1 MKILITLCAFLTA
14 CTARIIINAGEP
26 AGSHLIGNDG
36 ATWGPS
42 HWCANIK
49 NAAEFNAVG
58 YCIKTLW
65 NKMEVP
71 EDNDDVC
78 NVCKN
83 MVQMARD
90 QLESN
95 QTQEDLKSV
104 FEGSCKL
111 IRVKPIVK
119 ECIKIV
125 DDYIPELVETLASEM
140 NPSVVCS
147 VSGLCNSA
155 HFDKLLEEY
164 GSSTNKLADMRSH
177 SLEKDEVEP
186 DNCTKCL
193 TLAAHMEYKLKNSP
207 RNQVLQKILNLCA
220 ELSSFTD
227 ACSATVLTYFD
238 TVYAHLQENFNSQ
251 NICHLSGQCTA
262 QYHKHEDSDE
272 GPKVE
277 IRPLSSVGMVDLS
290 DDLPCKLCEQLV
302 EHLRDLLVANT
313 TESEFRQVLNGLC
326 QQTKSFA
333 KECTSIVDE
342 YYPEIYE
349 YLTKRL
355 NSNSICE
362 ISGLCPAPG
371 KSVQSQ
377 PIWPLLPQN
386 VEQIGL
392 RIFQNSNKDVKPKQE
407 KNSKPLSE
415 SEIEGMQ
422 LDTDRMFPFPVSE
435 SLVEDGKSCTLCEYV
450 LHFLQDSLTNPAT
463 EEKVLSDMKNVCKL
477 LPKSLRGECNEFVDT
492 YGDAVVAILV
502 QGIDPGHV
510 CGMIRLC
517 PTKRF
522 LKLWDSIPAKYTVE
536 EKKKSDKPSCPL
548 CLLAVKQIYN
558 VIQNNKTESNIQHE
572 LDKLCHLLPHDMGN
586 ECDEFV
592 KEYSKELVDLL
603 LADLT
608 PQEVCVFLKLCKAP
622 QNSYNKNIFLMDKNG
637 EILTNEI
644 PDAVPSDSEWSGNEK
659 KIVIKKNSSINEK
672 RRLECNVCELI
683 VRDVCKGIVGN
694 RTENQTKYALHTSCN
709 HVPKSISKQCTH
721 FVDKHGDA
729 IIDAIITDVDP
740 HTICPTIAGCE
751 FAKAVLEGI

>member
-1 MKILITLCAFLTA
+1 MKTLITLCAFLVV
-14 CTARIIINAGEP
+14 CTANVIINAGQP
-26 AGSHLIGNDG
+26 THLLGKDG

-49 NAAEFNAVG
+49 NAAEYSAVG

-95 QTQEDLKSV
+95 QTQEDLKAV

-111 IRVKPIVK
+111 IHIKPIVK
-119 ECIKIV
+119 ECIIIV
-125 DDYIPELVETLASEM
+125 DDYIPELVETLASQM

-147 VSGLCNSA
+147 VAGLCNSA

-164 GSSTNKLADMRSH
+164 SLPTSKVADIRSH

-193 TLAAHMEYKLKNSP
+193 TVAAHMEYKLNNSP
-207 RNQVLQKILNLCA
+207 RKQVLQKFLNFCA
-220 ELSSFTD
+220 ELSSFSD
-227 ACSATVLTYFD
+227 ACSATILTYFD
-238 TVYAHLQENFNSQ
+238 TIYAHLQENFNAQ

-262 QYHKHEDSDE
+262 QFHKHEDSDG

-313 TESEFRQVLNGLC
+313 TESEFHQVLDGLC

-349 YLTKRL
+349 YLTKRI
-355 NSNSICE
+355 NSNSVCE
-362 ISGLCPAPG
+362 ISGICPAPG
-371 KSVQSQ
+371 KAVQSQ

-392 RIFQNSNKDVKPKQE
+392 RIFQNSNKNVKSKKEE
-407 KNSKPLSE
+407 KSKPLSE

-422 LDTDRMFPFPVSE
+422 LDISRMFPFPLSE
-435 SLVEDGKSCTLCEYV
+435 GPVKVNGKSYCVICEYI
-450 LHFLQDSLTNPAT
+450 LHYIQETLSNRTT
-463 EEKVLSDMKNVCKL
+463 EETVKRIVKEVCNK
-477 LPKSLRGECNEFVDT
+477 LPKGVKDECSQFIDS
-492 YGDAVVAILV
+492 YGDAVIAILI
-502 QGIDPGHV
+502 QGIDPAHV
-510 CGMIRLC
+510 CEMLRLC
-517 PTKRF
+517 PSKSF
-522 LKLWDSIPAKYTVE
+522 MKLWESVPAKYTLE
-536 EKKKSDKPSCPL
+536 EKRVSNKPSCPL
-548 CLLAVKQIYN
+548 CLLAITKVYN
-558 VIQNNKTESNIQHE
+558 EIKNNKTEAKIKEE
-572 LDKLCHLLPHDMGN
+572 LDKLCNALPTSVTK
-586 ECDEFV
+586 ECTDLV
-592 KEYSKELVDLL
+592 KVYTKDLVEVI
-603 LADLT
+603 LADFT
-608 PQEVCVFLKLCKAP
+608 PEEACAYLHLCDSDK
-622 QNSYNKNIFLMDKNG
+622 NSYNKNIFVMDKNG

-644 PDAVPSDSEWSGNEK
+644 PDTVPSDNEWSGNEK
-659 KIVIKKNSSINEK
+659 KIVM
-672 RRLECNVCELI
+672 
-683 VRDVCKGIVGN
+683 
-694 RTENQTKYALHTSCN
+694 
-709 HVPKSISKQCTH
+709 
-721 FVDKHGDA
+721 
-729 IIDAIITDVDP
+729 
-740 HTICPTIAGCE
+740 
-751 FAKAVLEGI
+751 

>member
-1 MKILITLCAFLTA
+1 MKTLITLCAFLTV
-14 CTARIIINAGEP
+14 CTARIIIDAGEP
-26 AGSHLIGNDG
+26 TSSHLLGRDG

-71 EDNDDVC
+71 EDDDDVC
-78 NVCKN
+78 DVCKN

-125 DDYIPELVETLASEM
+125 DDYIPELIETLASQM

-164 GSSTNKLADMRSH
+164 GSPTGKIADVRSH

-193 TLAAHMEYKLKNSP
+193 TVAAHMEYKLNNSP
-207 RNQVLQKILNLCA
+207 RNQVLQKILNQCA

-227 ACSATVLTYFD
+227 ACSATILTYFD
-238 TVYAHLQENFNSQ
+238 TIYTHLRENFNSQ

-262 QYHKHEDSDE
+262 QFHKHEDSDG

-277 IRPLSSVGMVDLS
+277 IRPLSSVGMIDLS

-313 TESEFRQVLNGLC
+313 TESEFRQVLEGLC

-355 NSNSICE
+355 NSNGICK

-371 KSVQSQ
+371 KAVQNQ

-392 RIFQNSNKDVKPKQE
+392 RIFQNSNKDVKPKKEE
-407 KNSKPLSE
+407 KSKPLSE
-415 SEIEGMQ
+415 LEIEGMQ
-422 LDTDRMFPFPVSE
+422 LDIDRMFPFPLSE
-435 SLVEDGKSCTLCEYV
+435 GPVKNGKYCTICEYV
-450 LHFLQDSLTNPAT
+450 VHNIQTSLTNPVT
-463 EEKVLSDMKNVCKL
+463 EEKVKDVITKVCVKL
-477 LPKSLRGECNEFVDT
+477 PESMEGECSQFIDV
-492 YGDAVVAILV
+492 YGDAVIAILV
-502 QGIDPGHV
+502 QEIDPAHV
-510 CGMIRLC
+510 CGILRLC
-517 PTKRF
+517 PTKSF
-522 LKLWDSIPAKYTVE
+522 MKLWESIPAKYTLE
-536 EKKKSDKPSCPL
+536 EKKKSTPSCPL

-558 VIQNNKTESNIQHE
+558 VIKNNKTEANIINE
-572 LDKLCHLLPHDMGN
+572 LDKLCHHLPHNLGG
-586 ECDEFV
+586 ECIDFV
-592 KEYSKELVDLL
+592 EGYSKELVDLL

-608 PQEVCVFLKLCKAP
+608 PQEVCVFLKLCEASK
-622 QNSYNKNIFLMDKNG
+622 NSYNKNIFVVDKNG

-644 PDAVPSDSEWSGNEK
+644 PDTVPSDNEWDGNEK
-659 KIVIKKNSSINEK
+659 KIVIEKKKSINEK
-672 RRLECNVCELI
+672 RRLECNVCELVVRYVSKEI
-683 VRDVCKGIVGN
+683 VDN
-694 RTENQTKYALHTSCN
+694 RTENQTKYATHTACN
-709 HVPKSISKQCTH
+709 HVRKSVSKQCTY

-729 IIDAIITDVDP
+729 VIDAIITDADP

-751 FAKAVLEGI
+751 FAEAVLEGI